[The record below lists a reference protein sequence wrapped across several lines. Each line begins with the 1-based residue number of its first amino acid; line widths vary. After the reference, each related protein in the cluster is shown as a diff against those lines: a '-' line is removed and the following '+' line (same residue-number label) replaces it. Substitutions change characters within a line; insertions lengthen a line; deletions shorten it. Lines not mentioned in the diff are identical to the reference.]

1 MSSLSAKQQAF
12 AKQFLSRWLVS
23 MYFLRQLPMAFFAG
37 VRLRVLDEEK
47 SVATVPFGW
56 RNKNPFNSMYFAV
69 QSMAAELSTAA
80 PAMLALK
87 GVEADVA
94 LIIVR
99 NGATFH
105 KKAKTKITFT
115 CTDYPAYRT
124 ALATLKKAGD
134 SVEVTAKTTG
144 TDLDGQEVAEFEF
157 TWSFKRRA

>member
-1 MSSLSAKQQAF
+1 MLNARQQKF
-12 AKQFLSRWLVS
+12 AKQFLNRWLLPL
-23 MYFLRQLPMAFFAG
+23 YFLRYLPMALLAG
-37 VRLRVLDEEK
+37 VRLRVLNEEK

-56 RNKNPFNSMYFAV
+56 RNKNPFGSMYFAV

-87 GVEADVA
+87 SVEADVA

-99 NGATFH
+99 NAATFS

-115 CTDYPAYRT
+115 CTGYPDFAH

-134 SVEVTAKTTG
+134 SVEVTTTTTG
-144 TDLDGQEVAEFEF
+144 TDLLGETVAVFEF
-157 TWSFKRRA
+157 TWAFKRKN